1 MPTNGQ
7 GQIGGSSQPQPQVSP
22 SPSGAPSPAPASPI
36 DETLEA
42 FDRWLL
48 LKNHTSVLA
57 VLGTAAANMLLGD
70 PIWLGLIGPPSSGK
84 NEILDALSGLP
95 FVVRVSTLTVPGL
108 LSGTPRQQQSQGAR
122 GGLLRQISNPGVIV
136 CKEFGSILSMRP
148 DTRNELLAD
157 PLSRQRWRQDAHL
170 VR

>member
-57 VLGTAAANMLLGD
+57 VLGTAAANMLLCD
-70 PIWLGLIGPPSSGK
+70 PIWLGLVGPPSSGK

-95 FVVRVSTLTVPGL
+95 LVVRVSTVTVPGL
-108 LSGTPRQQQSQGAR
+108 LSATA
-122 GGLLRQISNPGVIV
+122 
-136 CKEFGSILSMRP
+136 
-148 DTRNELLAD
+148 
-157 PLSRQRWRQDAHL
+157 
-170 VR
+170 